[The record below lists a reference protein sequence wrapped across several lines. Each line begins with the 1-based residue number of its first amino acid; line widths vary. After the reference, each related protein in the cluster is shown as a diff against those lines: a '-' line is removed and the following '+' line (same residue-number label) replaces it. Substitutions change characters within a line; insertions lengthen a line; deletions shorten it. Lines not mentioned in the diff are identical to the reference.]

1 MMTDDQLVDLQTRI
15 AFQEDSLS
23 TLNDVIARQQQ
34 QIDALE
40 RELALH
46 RDKIT
51 ELLEIQAE
59 RSISPGAQE
68 EKPPH
73 Y

>member
-1 MMTDDQLVDLQTRI
+1 MLSDEQLIDLQSRI
-15 AFQEDSLS
+15 AFQEDSLIA
-23 TLNDVIARQQQ
+23 LNDVISRQQQ

-40 RELALH
+40 RELLLH
-46 RDKIT
+46 REK
-51 ELLEIQAE
+51 LVEILDWQATRAE
-59 RSISPGAQE
+59 GAAAD